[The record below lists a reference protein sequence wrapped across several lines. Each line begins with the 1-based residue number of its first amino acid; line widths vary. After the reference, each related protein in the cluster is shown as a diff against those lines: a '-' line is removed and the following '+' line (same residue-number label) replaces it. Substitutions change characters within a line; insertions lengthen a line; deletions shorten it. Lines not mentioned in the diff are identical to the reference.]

1 MLLSLDGCFQLGRWI
16 TACLAAFSTPPDLRT
31 NSDSFSPW
39 FPLYCLS
46 FICDAQLVR
55 WLTWLSGFME
65 WNTGAQVIQKIRSDV
80 LPFLSCLQFVHLWF
94 CGWWRHY
101 CPVLQRKLLGSTYT
115 EHKWSWDNLS
125 YLHHGKMMQ
134 CLVGLPGDG
143 LTLPRSELKAL
154 GNLAVLNSYTYLLV
168 PTTMLATNLSLSEV
182 GTLYQAVLVA
192 NMEGV
197 PSMYSWIP
205 RLRCRCIL
213 SVEEGERKG

>member
-1 MLLSLDGCFQLGRWI
+1 MPEEWLDHAQASNVDVLCFNHVTCGGGKVSTSLGSCCWALTVVFSWVGGLQLAW
-16 TACLAAFSTPPDLRT
+16 LHFPTPPDLRT

-55 WLTWLSGFME
+55 WLTWLSGFMG

-94 CGWWRHY
+94 WGWWRHY

-154 GNLAVLNSYTYLLV
+154 GNLWL
-168 PTTMLATNLSLSEV
+168 
-182 GTLYQAVLVA
+182 
-192 NMEGV
+192 
-197 PSMYSWIP
+197 
-205 RLRCRCIL
+205 C
-213 SVEEGERKG
+213 